1 VSDGA
6 KMYAEK

>member
-6 KMYAEK
+6 KKP